1 MTGADASCQSLDISE
16 KQLSLSEGLFFPCA
30 APFESTDPR
39 NERDVLL
46 TLTAAGRKNGSL

>member
-16 KQLSLSEGLFFPCA
+16 KQLSLSGGLFFPCA
-30 APFESTDPR
+30 APLESTDPR